1 MLFKQ
6 PLRSAF
12 VLLCLLAFVEARGQ
26 TGSVVD
32 KLDSTVLS
40 ARKRTSVL
48 ALGRA
53 GVQKVE
59 IGGLASI
66 PSMLGNADPVRFLTS
81 LPGVET
87 GSELDAG
94 LHIQG
99 SESAHSIVSMQGV
112 PVYGAKHL
120 LGIFSVFNP
129 SHFSTMRYSQRAVS
143 ANRLG
148 GEVDLTLPEDIP
160 DRTRLD
166 LSTGLISAQGT
177 LRQALGSGTA
187 LSMSGRGSFI
197 NLLYKN
203 QIKLGEDP
211 LEYGFGDMNLS
222 LVSKP
227 SPQDILVFNL
237 YSGLD
242 KGQFISKDTSLGIN
256 AGWGNTLA
264 SASWKHSGLL
274 QQIWTSAYD
283 LSVDIDFNSMGASIP
298 SGIRSAGYRA
308 SWEGGSWSAGA
319 ETAGYRAQLQH
330 PYLKGITTASP
341 GSAEIQTALESSLWG
356 SYEIQLTPEL
366 SASLR
371 LRGSYFL
378 DPERQSHWGLSPS
391 GTLRWNLLSAGKL
404 EFTAGT
410 AQQYL
415 FQTGLTNLGMPCEF
429 WFLAGKHAG
438 PQSSVYGILSYE
450 NTIDRGMYAIKADLY
465 YRTLQGQVEYKGD
478 LFDFMTGTYDL
489 DRELLKGDGRNFGL
503 SVMFHKQSGR
513 LTGWIAYNV
522 GRSLRNFDVP
532 GYEGEYPSNHERLHE
547 FNAVTS
553 WNGRGWSAGASVVAA
568 SGTPFTAP
576 DSFYLLGNRVIS
588 HFGAHNSNR
597 LAPYFRTDLSFNW
610 FIIQDSRQTLGLNF
624 SVYNATMRENPVLYK
639 LYVTED
645 RQFAY
650 GPLNLGFSI
659 LPSISI
665 FYRL

>member
-26 TGSVVD
+26 TDSVVD

-40 ARKRTSVL
+40 ARKRTSAL

-66 PSMLGNADPVRFLTS
+66 PSILGNADPVRFLTS

-166 LSTGLISAQGT
+166 ISTGLISAQGT
-177 LRQALGSGTA
+177 LRQALGSCTA
-187 LSMSGRGSFI
+187 LSLSGRGSFI

-319 ETAGYRAQLQH
+319 ETAGYRAQLQY
-330 PYLKGITTASP
+330 PYLKGITVASA

-356 SYEIQLTPEL
+356 SYEMQLTPEL

-371 LRGSYFL
+371 LRGSHFL

-429 WFLAGKHAG
+429 WFLAGKHAD

-547 FNAVTS
+547 FNAVAS
-553 WNGRGWSAGASVVAA
+553 WNGRGWSAGASVVAT

>member
-1 MLFKQ
+1 M
-6 PLRSAF
+6 
-12 VLLCLLAFVEARGQ
+12 AFVEARGQ
-26 TGSVVD
+26 TDSVVD

-40 ARKRTSVL
+40 ARKRTSAL

-66 PSMLGNADPVRFLTS
+66 PSILGNADPVRFLTS

-129 SHFSTMRYSQRAVS
+129 PHFSTMRYSQRAVS

-160 DRTRLD
+160 EHTRLD

-177 LRQALGSGTA
+177 LRQAIGSCTA
-187 LSMSGRGSFI
+187 LSLSGRGSFI
-197 NLLYKN
+197 NLLYKD

-222 LVSKP
+222 LVSRP
-227 SPQDILVFNL
+227 STQDILVFNL
-237 YSGLD
+237 YSGRD
-242 KGQFISKDTSLGIN
+242 KGNYISEDSSLGIN
-256 AGWGNTLA
+256 AGWGNKLA

-274 QQIWTSAYD
+274 QQIWTSTYD

-298 SGIRSAGYRA
+298 SGIESAGYRI
-308 SWEGGSWSAGA
+308 SLENGNWSAGA
-319 ETAGYRAQLQH
+319 ETAGYRAQLQY
-330 PYLKGITTASP
+330 PYLKGITVASA

-356 SYEIQLTPEL
+356 SYEMQLTPEL

-371 LRGSYFL
+371 LRGSHFL

-410 AQQYL
+410 ARQYL

-429 WFLAGKHAG
+429 WFLAGKHAD

-547 FNAVTS
+547 FNAVAS

-624 SVYNATMRENPVLYK
+624 SMYNATMRENPVLYK

-645 RQFAY
+645 RKFAY
-650 GPLNLGFSI
+650 GPFNLGFTI
-659 LPSISI
+659 LPSVSI

>member
-26 TGSVVD
+26 TDSVVD

-40 ARKRTSVL
+40 ARKRTSAL

-66 PSMLGNADPVRFLTS
+66 PSILGNADPVRFLTS

-129 SHFSTMRYSQRAVS
+129 PHFSTMRYSQRAVS

-160 DRTRLD
+160 EHTRLD

-177 LRQALGSGTA
+177 LRQAIGSCTA
-187 LSMSGRGSFI
+187 LSLSGRGSFI
-197 NLLYKN
+197 NLLYKD

-222 LVSKP
+222 LVSRP
-227 SPQDILVFNL
+227 STQDILVFNL
-237 YSGLD
+237 YSGRD
-242 KGQFISKDTSLGIN
+242 KGNYISEDSSLGIN
-256 AGWGNTLA
+256 AGWGNKLA

-274 QQIWTSAYD
+274 QQIWTSTYD

-298 SGIRSAGYRA
+298 SGIESAGYRI
-308 SWEGGSWSAGA
+308 SLENGNWSAGA
-319 ETAGYRAQLQH
+319 ETAGYRAQLQY
-330 PYLKGITTASP
+330 PYLKGITVASA

-356 SYEIQLTPEL
+356 SYEMQLTPEL

-371 LRGSYFL
+371 LRGSHFL

-410 AQQYL
+410 ARQYL

-429 WFLAGKHAG
+429 WFLAGKHAD

-547 FNAVTS
+547 FNAVAS

-624 SVYNATMRENPVLYK
+624 SMYNATMRENPVLYK

-645 RQFAY
+645 RKFAY
-650 GPLNLGFSI
+650 GPFNLGFTI
-659 LPSISI
+659 LPSVSI

>member
-1 MLFKQ
+1 M
-6 PLRSAF
+6 
-12 VLLCLLAFVEARGQ
+12 LLCLLAFVEARGQ
-26 TGSVVD
+26 TDSVTD

-40 ARKRTSVL
+40 ARKRTSAL

-53 GVQKVE
+53 GVQKVD
-59 IGGLASI
+59 IGGLATI
-66 PSMLGNADPVRFLTS
+66 PSVLGNADPVRFLAS

-87 GSELDAG
+87 GNELDAG

-129 SHFSTMRYSQRAVS
+129 PHFSTMRYSQRAVN

-148 GEVDLTLPEDIP
+148 GEVDLALPEDIP

-177 LRQALGSGTA
+177 LRQAIGSNTA
-187 LSMSGRGSFI
+187 LSLSGRGSFI
-197 NLLYKN
+197 NLLYKDLVR
-203 QIKLGEDP
+203 IGEDP
-211 LEYGFGDMNLS
+211 LEYDFGDVNMS
-222 LVSKP
+222 LVSRP
-227 SPQDILVFNL
+227 SNQDVLVFNL
-237 YSGLD
+237 YSGRD
-242 KGQFISKDTSLGIN
+242 KGQFSSQGTSLGVD
-256 AGWGNTLA
+256 AEWGNTLA
-264 SASWKHSGLL
+264 SASWKHASLL
-274 QQIWTSAYD
+274 QQLWTSRYD
-283 LSVDIDFNSMGASIP
+283 LAVNVDFNSMGASIP
-298 SGIRSAGYRA
+298 SGIRSAGYKA
-308 SWEGGSWSAGA
+308 SWEGGNWSAGA
-319 ETAGYRAQLQH
+319 ETAWHRAQLQY
-330 PYLKGITTASP
+330 PYMRGLSSVGTGA
-341 GSAEIQTALESSLWG
+341 AEVQTALESSLWG
-356 SYEIQLTPEL
+356 SYDLQVTPEL

-371 LRGSYFL
+371 LRGSHFL

-410 AQQYL
+410 ARQYL

-429 WFLAGKHAG
+429 WFLAGEHAD
-438 PQSSVYGILSYE
+438 PQSSIYAILSYDASF
-450 NTIDRGMYAIKADLY
+450 DRGMYAFKADLY
-465 YRTLQGQVEYKGD
+465 YRTLRNQVEYGGD

-489 DRELLKGDGRNFGL
+489 DRVLLKGDGRNYGL
-503 SVMFHKQSGR
+503 SLMLHKQSGK
-513 LTGWIAYNV
+513 LTGWIAYSI

-547 FNAVTS
+547 FNAVAT

-576 DSFYLLGNRVIS
+576 DSFYLLGNRIIS

-597 LAPYFRTDLSFNW
+597 LAPYFRTDVSFNW
-610 FIIQDSRQTLGLNF
+610 FIIQDAKQTLGLNL
-624 SVYNATMRENPVLYK
+624 SVYNATMRDNQLFCR

-650 GPLNLGFSI
+650 GPLSLGFTI
-659 LPSISI
+659 LPSISL
-665 FYRL
+665 FYRR